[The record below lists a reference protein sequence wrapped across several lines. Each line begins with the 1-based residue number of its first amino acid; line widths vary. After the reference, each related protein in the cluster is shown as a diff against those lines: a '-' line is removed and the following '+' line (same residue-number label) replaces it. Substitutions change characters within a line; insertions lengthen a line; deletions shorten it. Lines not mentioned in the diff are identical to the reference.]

1 MTHSSYSGA
10 DHESRCTVFQR
21 IAQQPYVEW
30 PAYDS
35 TPLYDRT
42 SLAGLESDVRVV
54 SGVWFTH
61 PDHNSLEGLALLK
74 MRYASGIATF

>member
-1 MTHSSYSGA
+1 MPITT
-10 DHESRCTVFQR
+10 ESRKTVFRQIVR
-21 IAQQPYVEW
+21 QSYVEW

-42 SLAGLESDVRVV
+42 SLAGLESDVRIV

-61 PDHNSLEGLALLK
+61 RDILARPKGRGFLQEK
-74 MRYASGIATF
+74 PRRRR